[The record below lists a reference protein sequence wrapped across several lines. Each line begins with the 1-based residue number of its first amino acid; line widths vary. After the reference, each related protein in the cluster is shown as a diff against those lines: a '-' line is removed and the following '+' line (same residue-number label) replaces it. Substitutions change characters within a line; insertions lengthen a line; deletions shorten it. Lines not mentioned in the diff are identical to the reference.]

1 MATFFFKLQNK
12 NNKMSTEQLKYFDVQ
27 TIQIQ
32 AKLKAGLF
40 LFKTHFFLIY
50 D

>member
-12 NNKMSTEQLKYFDVQ
+12 NNKMSTEQLKYFHVQ

-32 AKLKAGLF
+32 AKLKAWTV
-40 LFKTHFFLIY
+40 LFKTHFFPYL
-50 D
+50 